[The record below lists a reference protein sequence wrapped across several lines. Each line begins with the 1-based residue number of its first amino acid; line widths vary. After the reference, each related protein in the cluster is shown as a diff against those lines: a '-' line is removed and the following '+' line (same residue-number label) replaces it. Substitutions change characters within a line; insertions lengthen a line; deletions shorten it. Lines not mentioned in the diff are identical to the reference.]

1 MVPIGSMV
9 DGSKSPNAPT
19 APALEKTVSPDSPFS
34 AGPTL
39 RAPEGFVR
47 GGTTSFGHDMELQK
61 NIAEADARRLEAD
74 KERGLVKD
82 GARVYTN
89 KLSEN
94 GSIPQAYVLLDYLTA
109 KGEPLYDHGVPVQC
123 LADLQMLNPL
133 DPGEL
138 TLTIVCPSC
147 IARGPKGSQ
156 QFSQL
161 RIRQKNRSWHL
172 DTRTAGELIVF
183 EGHPYRSAG
192 MIMDSEVIR
201 CGECGWAA
209 RIDKNKVRPV

>member
-1 MVPIGSMV
+1 MADDAKPPP
-9 DGSKSPNAPT
+9 D
-19 APALEKTVSPDSPFS
+19 APAAAEKTVSPESPYS

-39 RAPEGFVR
+39 RAPEAFVR
-47 GGTTSFGHDMELQK
+47 GGTTSYAHDVALQQS
-61 NIAEADARRLEAD
+61 IAEANQRRAEAD
-74 KERGLVKD
+74 KERGYVKD

-94 GSIPQAYVLLDYLTA
+94 GQIPQAYVLLDYLTP

-123 LADLQMLNPL
+123 LADIQMLNPL
-133 DPGEL
+133 EPSEL

-161 RIRQKNRSWHL
+161 RIRQTNRAWHL

-183 EGHPYRSAG
+183 EGHAYRSAG
-192 MIMDSEVIR
+192 MIMDSELIR
-201 CGECGWAA
+201 CGNCGWAA
-209 RIDKNKVRPV
+209 HIDKNKVRAV